1 MQYRNTHTSTGKTP
15 SEVMFNRIVRTRL
28 PGMSKQ
34 PSNEALQEARE
45 KDMKERL
52 IRKVKRDHRKTAQ
65 EKKFKPGDRV
75 LVSQRKSIIKPTFDP
90 KPYQVTEVK
99 GIKGTQVTLQRGDQ
113 EKKRNLASIWFRGA
127 RWIPPQGESSQLEK
141 RRNKGRRSYK
151 TRRRSMLYIV
161 FS

>member
-1 MQYRNTHTSTGKTP
+1 MLMQYRNTHTSTGKTP

-65 EKKFKPGDRV
+65 EKKVKPGDRV
-75 LVSQRKSIIKPTFDP
+75 LVLQRKSKIKPPFDP

-99 GIKGTQVTLQRGDQ
+99 GTQVTVQR
-113 EKKRNLASIWFRGA
+113 EKK
-127 RWIPPQGESSQLEK
+127 ES
-141 RRNKGRRSYK
+141 G
-151 TRRRSMLYIV
+151 
-161 FS
+161 